1 MAKILV
7 HGREGKNYTYTLT
20 SAIDVRGVFSSQGD
34 SISPI
39 SLNQISGGIGNT
51 VGISQYVYEGVTKGH
66 RFFTKYQSHSGITQG
81 IGII

>member
-20 SAIDVRGVFSSQGD
+20 SSIDVRGVFRSQGD

-39 SLNQISGGIGNT
+39 SLNQISRGIGNT
-51 VGISQYVYEGVTKGH
+51 VVIS
-66 RFFTKYQSHSGITQG
+66 
-81 IGII
+81 